1 MRDES
6 TELMRARSAGIATK
20 EVGGEVV
27 VYDLETDKVHLLN
40 PVTSTIWRLA
50 SEGDGVTTEAAT
62 AAVTAAFPDQDAPGD
77 LTLAAL
83 QELRAAGLLL
93 SDTGAPSF
101 GLDRRRML
109 KIAGGAA
116 VLGPLVTTIL
126 APPAAATHSV
136 DGGTPWGQTA
146 VNGCAHCKP
155 LAPATDG
162 VCGTDGLCGVCIAN
176 QTSACGGNFN
186 ADSQTRCCTGN
197 ACTNVGTTG
206 PRCCQPTGGG
216 VGTGTCCATNSSGTC
231 VCTPPSSVP
240 TVLDGAL
247 CCSPAT
253 QLKAGTNACCFPNGT
268 TDATITGAG
277 FAQLNTNDTRCCSS
291 KTSGSNGN
299 RTCVV

>member
-93 SDTGAPSF
+93 SATGAPSF

-126 APPAAATHSV
+126 APPAAAHES
-136 DGGTPWGQTA
+136 GTIALGEPCDTGH
-146 VNGCAHCKP
+146 AHACVG
-155 LAPATDG
+155 G
-162 VCGTDGLCGVCIAN
+162 VCSGTDSRCGNC
-176 QTSACGGNFN
+176 QSLGTSCA
-186 ADSQTRCCTGN
+186 STRCCQNVTGTICRSSTCCIIEN
-197 ACTNVGTTG
+197 QTGSTAQCCSGFNRVDTVGNNGFRAGGGGTLGQCCTPAGTVSPNTLASECCSNNNTTTG
-206 PRCCQPTGGG
+206 GSPASRCCWPLDTDTG
-216 VGTGTCCATNSSGTC
+216 VVSSGG
-231 VCTPPSSVP
+231 SSV
-240 TVLDGAL
+240 
-247 CCSPAT
+247 
-253 QLKAGTNACCFPNGT
+253 
-268 TDATITGAG
+268 TD
-277 FAQLNTNDTRCCSS
+277 LRCC
-291 KTSGSNGN
+291 KGTAKRKVNGGN
-299 RTCVV
+299 LFCE